1 MKFSPFERLRP
12 MEIQSESR
20 SSEDSSAK
28 LLDRPLSAPKRAD
41 EQDQSASVR
50 PFDTFTEP
58 SRGHVDENND
68 SSTSTATTPSRS
80 IHLPVEKQ
88 RGLSEI
94 IRKRN
99 SRNKVEDYKR
109 SYQKP
114 STYDDD
120 NNEPVELYNQ
130 TLSTSTSDQELKAL
144 ANQAIALV
152 SDSDPA
158 SLSKAYSAEIP
169 TEVQGNPDRRARM
182 SIERLNVLLSN
193 EKISETTAE

>member
-20 SSEDSSAK
+20 SSEDSSLK
-28 LLDRPLSAPKRAD
+28 IFDRPKRAD
-41 EQDQSASVR
+41 DQDESTSVR
-50 PFDTFTEP
+50 PFNASIEP
-58 SRGHVDENND
+58 LQGHVDETND
-68 SSTSTATTPSRS
+68 SSTSTPSRS

-114 STYDDD
+114 SNYDD
-120 NNEPVELYNQ
+120 EPAESYNQ

-144 ANQAIALV
+144 ANQAITMV
-152 SDSDPA
+152 SDSDQA

-169 TEVQGNPDRRARM
+169 VDLQGHPDRRARM

-193 EKISETTAE
+193 EEISETPAE